1 MKNRAIGWSAVVVAL
16 IGSLVFCLFTLGGC
30 GRKQEAEGQEEDQ
43 APQVSVE
50 RTDESGGSVVVEGTS
65 PSGEQVQAKVDV
77 KKVEP
82 TEQDLG
88 APIYPKAQF
97 SQESGADATVSAGDK
112 ELRVVA
118 ADFVTGDSYRAVV
131 DWYRKKLGE
140 PLMSLAEETTWI
152 KGGDEKSMV
161 TVVVR
166 VQDGKTWINIRKLAG
181 DLDLP
186 LPQIPQT
193 TQ

>member
-1 MKNRAIGWSAVVVAL
+1 
-16 IGSLVFCLFTLGGC
+16 
-30 GRKQEAEGQEEDQ
+30 
-43 APQVSVE
+43 
-50 RTDESGGSVVVEGTS
+50 
-65 PSGEQVQAKVDV
+65 
-77 KKVEP
+77 
-82 TEQDLG
+82 
-88 APIYPKAQF
+88 
-97 SQESGADATVSAGDK
+97 K

-118 ADFVTGDSYRAVV
+118 ADFVTGDPYRTVV

-166 VQDGKTWINIRKLAG
+166 VQDGKTRINIRKLAG